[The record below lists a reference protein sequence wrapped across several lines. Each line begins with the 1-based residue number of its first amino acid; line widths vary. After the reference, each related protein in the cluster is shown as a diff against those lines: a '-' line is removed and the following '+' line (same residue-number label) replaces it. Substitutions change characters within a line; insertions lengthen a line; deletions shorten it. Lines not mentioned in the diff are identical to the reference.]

1 MADNK
6 KNLKY
11 FMRSMEPEVVTA
23 PGLDSIRDENGEII
37 PFEIKVLS
45 QEEINKIS
53 LVAYKRNDIG
63 NVFWNTIGWTRQVD
77 MHYYDFI
84 LNQENITAFIK
95 EG

>member
-37 PFEIKVLS
+37 WNCVSYDVGEGWKGISKKET
-45 QEEINKIS
+45 EE
-53 LVAYKRNDIG
+53 
-63 NVFWNTIGWTRQVD
+63 
-77 MHYYDFI
+77 
-84 LNQENITAFIK
+84 
-95 EG
+95 